1 VFYLLLRSPMYHL
14 VLTKN
19 EWAIAHSRWGIARM
33 GWGNSIDLETVVP

>member
-1 VFYLLLRSPMYHL
+1 MYHL

-33 GWGNSIDLETVVP
+33 GWGKKIKKLA